1 MLLWEHI
8 FEANNKFIYT
18 FLTELRYQAKR
29 LNK

>member
-8 FEANNKFIYT
+8 HEAESKFLYT
-18 FLTELRYQAKR
+18 FLTELRFQAKR